1 MSFSDINVFKDLI
14 KNSLTSLQNLKK
26 IKKENFEMLDFMNQE
41 INTLEFEQEACTF
54 FVFKWNELIEINWN
68 NLEKIKNIGSK
79 EDYIIHSTL
88 GKALITVIAF
98 LTNTLS
104 DLHPENYVFIL
115 ITGTLLGL
123 IIAVLDYYLN
133 GSIE

>member
-1 MSFSDINVFKDLI
+1 MGSFSDINVFKDLI
-14 KNSLTSLQNLKK
+14 KNSLTSLQNFK
-26 IKKENFEMLDFMNQE
+26 MLDFMNQE

-104 DLHPENYVFIL
+104 DLHPKNYVFIL